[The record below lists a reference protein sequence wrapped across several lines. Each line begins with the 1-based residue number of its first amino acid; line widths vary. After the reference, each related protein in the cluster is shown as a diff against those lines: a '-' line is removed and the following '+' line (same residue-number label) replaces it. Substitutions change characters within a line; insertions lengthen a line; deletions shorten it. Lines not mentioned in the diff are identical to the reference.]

1 MVAQLSQRMLCI
13 NVCWIWLVDTGKET
27 GIMCFLC
34 LAFILIWKSLL
45 YGCTKRI
52 PFTIIALSFGLKA
65 SKLFGKN
72 FNSCQI
78 FLCKRLWFLVG
89 TNKNSAC
96 IKWNWPRD
104 FGQKGENVKKKLR
117 RREQWQRRQPRRQWQ
132 TMDEFQSQILG

>member
-1 MVAQLSQRMLCI
+1 MLCI

-27 GIMCFLC
+27 GIIFFLC

-78 FLCKRLWFLVG
+78 FLWKRLWFLVG

-104 FGQKGENVKKKLR
+104 FGQEGENVKKKLGR
-117 RREQWQRRQPRRQWQ
+117 KEQWQRRQPRRQWQ
-132 TMDEFQSQILG
+132 TMDEFQSQILGKPSAQVR